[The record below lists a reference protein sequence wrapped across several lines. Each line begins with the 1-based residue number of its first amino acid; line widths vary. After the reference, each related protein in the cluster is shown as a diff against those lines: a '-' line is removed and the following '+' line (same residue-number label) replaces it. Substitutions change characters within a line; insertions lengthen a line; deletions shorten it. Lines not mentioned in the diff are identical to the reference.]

1 MCASFTQKWGRR
13 RQGDWDQPESFSL
26 LDLKE
31 HHYCILPL
39 TRREKPHCY
48 AVTKMAF
55 EVFKGTAQFRSMV
68 TAFERRFRAAC
79 IVSNYVII
87 KYHVNDQLSM
97 KTIIYFLKNRTKR
110 LKKVKNR
117 TEAKIMLSFPR
128 PTTSWWLHS
137 IPGLIHSS
145 AHTLCSWLSKSVCV
159 QTPGPLRSMTF

>member
-55 EVFKGTAQFRSMV
+55 EVFEGTAQFRSMV

-110 LKKVKNR
+110 LKK
-117 TEAKIMLSFPR
+117 
-128 PTTSWWLHS
+128 
-137 IPGLIHSS
+137 
-145 AHTLCSWLSKSVCV
+145 SKKQDRSKDHAVFSKANHLLVVTQYPWSHFTPLPIRCALGCQRVCV
-159 QTPGPLRSMTF
+159 CRLLVPSGA